1 MGNELFICI
10 LNQLKADVA
19 KDYLSALEAIGG
31 ARFQECFFTHCQDDA
46 IAAFV
51 KARI

>member
-1 MGNELFICI
+1 M
-10 LNQLKADVA
+10 
-19 KDYLSALEAIGG
+19 GG